1 MTERSPSPDSEVAPL
16 WGLVFAAW
24 LIAAASTLGA
34 LFFGEVMRLPPC
46 VLCWYQRIAMFPLAI
61 ILPLGLFPFD
71 PRVARYALPL
81 AAIGWL
87 LALYHVLIA
96 YGLIPESIQPCSAG
110 VPCGKTVISWFGFI
124 TIPNLSLLAF
134 TAIVACLSLV
144 LFRKSR

>member
-1 MTERSPSPDSEVAPL
+1 MTDHSPSPDPEVAPL
-16 WGLVFAAW
+16 WALVFAAW

-34 LFFGEVMRLPPC
+34 LFFGEVMGLPPC

-71 PRVARYALPL
+71 ARVARYALPL

-87 LALYHVLIA
+87 LALYLVLIA
-96 YGLIPESIQPCSAG
+96 YGFVPESIQPCSVG

-134 TAIVACLSLV
+134 TAIVVCLSLV